1 MEDQVK
7 GLQARGIDCCAA
19 INGLLSMP
27 ERADVLDRVRLGNI
41 GILLIAP
48 EQLRNRSVRK
58 VLAQREIGAWI
69 FDEAHCLSKWGQD
82 FRPDYRYV
90 ARFIDESRHQSPD
103 KTLPLIQCLTA
114 TAKPEVVKDI
124 IGHFQDKLGITLRLL
139 DGGAERDNLSF
150 DVIQTSEAEKFDLV
164 ARLISQTLPPETS
177 GGAIAYCATRKQ
189 TEETA
194 DYLKLPKLVS
204 IPSAS

>member
-1 MEDQVK
+1 MHFAPDGG
-7 GLQARGIDCCAA
+7 GLH
-19 INGLLSMP
+19 
-27 ERADVLDRVRLGNI
+27 RADVLERIRLGDI

-90 ARFIDESRHQSPD
+90 ARFIHENREASPD

-114 TAKPEVVKDI
+114 TAKPEVVADI
-124 IGHFQDKLGITLRLL
+124 IGHFKEKLGVELRLL
-139 DGGAERDNLSF
+139 DGGAKRDNLKF
-150 DVIQTSEAEKFDLV
+150 DVIQTTAAEKFDFV
-164 ARLISQTLPPETS
+164 SRLIAQDLPTEVS
-177 GGAIAYCATRKQ
+177 GGAIAYSCWS
-189 TEETA
+189 TA
-194 DYLKLPKLVS
+194 G
-204 IPSAS
+204 SACPRST